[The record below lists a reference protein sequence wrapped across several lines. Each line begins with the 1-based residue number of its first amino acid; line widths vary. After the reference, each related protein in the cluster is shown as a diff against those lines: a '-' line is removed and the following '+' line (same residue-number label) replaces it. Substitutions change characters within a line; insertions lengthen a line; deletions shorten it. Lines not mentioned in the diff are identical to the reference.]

1 MIILKWGTEF
11 CSQSRRIPFLL
22 RLIST
27 KQYVYGKIRS
37 ENVYVNTENSV
48 KVLTLKQYK
57 YLQGDLKF
65 KTTFINISFD
75 IQVKYV
81 RCMKQVIS
89 SFNR

>member
-1 MIILKWGTEF
+1 MVRLKV
-11 CSQSRRIPFLL
+11 
-22 RLIST
+22 
-27 KQYVYGKIRS
+27 K
-37 ENVYVNTENSV
+37 NVYINTKNAV

-75 IQVKYV
+75 TQVKYV

>member
-1 MIILKWGTEF
+1 MVRLKV
-11 CSQSRRIPFLL
+11 
-22 RLIST
+22 
-27 KQYVYGKIRS
+27 K
-37 ENVYVNTENSV
+37 NVYINTKNAV

-75 IQVKYV
+75 TQVKYV
-81 RCMKQVIS
+81 KVYEAEVIS